1 MQAKKKLKKKAAVKS
16 TPAKS
21 KKEKQAKEEQQ
32 NEKQPFLK
40 TLIFGEEKPNLT
52 ELEAGSTTIL
62 DILSPTTVDTKSRD
76 YIVVDGVFHTYLYV

>member
-40 TLIFGEEKPNLT
+40 TLILEKRNPISQSWKRAPPPFWIFCLRPPWT
-52 ELEAGSTTIL
+52 PKAVTI
-62 DILSPTTVDTKSRD
+62 S
-76 YIVVDGVFHTYLYV
+76 

>member
-62 DILSPTTVDTKSRD
+62 DILSRPPWTPKAVTIS
-76 YIVVDGVFHTYLYV
+76 